1 MSQTQGQRK
10 SQANVVGKEGA
21 GRSSIDQTP
30 TPLRTTFVKGAFRN
44 YMC

>member
-21 GRSSIDQTP
+21 GGSSIDQTP
-30 TPLRTTFVKGAFRN
+30 TPLRTTFFCEGRI
-44 YMC
+44 